1 MVASLTFDKIG
12 SLREDSRGGFLVTEY
27 IDPNTTAFPEERAR
41 AFQNLDAKYRGPF
54 STVSEFYHARCVY
67 GKAYAWIGPE
77 EENLDD
83 TLEDFETLDAIIP
96 KFQMDKYEHGPFVLF
111 HDFLTVLSAPTSL
124 LKQRLTGVPDAGGEV
139 PMTMVELIYAPDPHA
154 LLAPV
159 LACLPT
165 AFASA
170 RPPPALLPLLSPIL
184 RQRLQVSL
192 DPRDNWL
199 KLLCWDPDR
208 AEILKDNVENS
219 IFEPHPVSGEIEIG
233 EIESTTY
240 KRLDDET
247 LKCQI
252 QLEDWAFT
260 PIFLWCSGDDE
271 GRGWKLAEI
280 LPAPETDDSWSASI
294 AEANESANER
304 IIEEALEEAD
314 AAQPGQDAS
323 LSRNEDD
330 YWAQYDQTPSRTP
343 LQKSS
348 VATGRQ
354 PASDAD
360 YYAQYGKV
368 QPAMDNHD
376 PDEEVANV
384 TEARLNGHVLAASMG
399 RLSGRPAEREPAPYH
414 ASRDHAEEADGAYR
428 AEQDNDVEVLQPVPD
443 SPRSKGS
450 SGAIARLEDEAE
462 RYNASEVG
470 IRQHIGT
477 SMKSMYRLAK
487 SVGMERDEFE
497 RIVNRELETLS
508 ILDRD
513 D

>member
-1 MVASLTFDKIG
+1 
-12 SLREDSRGGFLVTEY
+12 
-27 IDPNTTAFPEERAR
+27 
-41 AFQNLDAKYRGPF
+41 
-54 STVSEFYHARCVY
+54 
-67 GKAYAWIGPE
+67 
-77 EENLDD
+77 
-83 TLEDFETLDAIIP
+83 
-96 KFQMDKYEHGPFVLF
+96 
-111 HDFLTVLSAPTSL
+111 
-124 LKQRLTGVPDAGGEV
+124 
-139 PMTMVELIYAPDPHA
+139 MVEPVYRPDPHA
-154 LLAPV
+154 LLAPI

-165 AFASA
+165 AFASV

-192 DPRDNWL
+192 DPRDSWL

-208 AEILKDNVENS
+208 AEILKDHVENS

-233 EIESTTY
+233 EIQSIAY

-260 PIFLWCSGDDE
+260 PIFLWCTGGDE
-271 GRGWKLAEI
+271 GHGWKLAEI
-280 LPAPETDDSWSASI
+280 LAAPELDDSWSASI

-304 IIEEALEEAD
+304 MVEEALEVAD
-314 AAQPGQDAS
+314 AAQSGQEAS

-330 YWAQYDQTPSRTP
+330 YWAQYDQTPSQTP

-348 VATGRQ
+348 VTAGQHT
-354 PASDAD
+354 ASEAD

-368 QPAMDNHD
+368 QPVMDNYD
-376 PDEEVANV
+376 PNEEITNA
-384 TEARLNGHVLAASMG
+384 TEITLNGHVLHSSMG
-399 RLSGRPAEREPAPYH
+399 RLSEQPSERDPPPYQ
-414 ASRDHAEEADGAYR
+414 AGRDHAEERDGTYR
-428 AEQDNDVEVLQPVPD
+428 AEKDNNVEVLHPVPD

-450 SGAIARLEDEAE
+450 SDAIARLEDEAE

-487 SVGMERDEFE
+487 SVGMDRDEFE
-497 RIVNRELETLS
+497 RIVHRELETLS